1 MEFLVKIQKLRRI
14 AIPKNIYELMKLK
27 EKDLVKVSINKVKRK

>member
-1 MEFLVKIQKLRRI
+1 MEFIVKIQKLRRI

-27 EKDLVKVSINKVKRK
+27 EKDVIKVSIDKMKRG